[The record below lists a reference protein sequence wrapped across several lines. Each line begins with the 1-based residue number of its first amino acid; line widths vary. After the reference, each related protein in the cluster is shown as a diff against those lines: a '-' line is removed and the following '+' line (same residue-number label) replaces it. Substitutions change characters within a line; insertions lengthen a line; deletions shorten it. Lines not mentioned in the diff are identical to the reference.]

1 MQVADGRVG
10 DASNV
15 SVYGAVSCIAFL
27 RSIVNLAR
35 MSLVFVRT
43 LGVSMLA
50 LLPGLAAE
58 PLRWETGSGHRSAAV
73 SPAQPGRT
81 GFTLLPAS
89 QTGIQFTNTLS
100 MEAAAKNHNLM
111 QSAGVAAG
119 DFDGDGLCDLYF
131 CTVEG
136 RNTLYRNLGDF
147 RFTDVTEA
155 AGVATTNLFSTG
167 AIFADVNG
175 DGRLDLLVS
184 ANNGGPTFFL
194 NQGDGRFT
202 NATAASGIS
211 MRPLGGTSLAL
222 GDLDGNG
229 TLDLFVANY
238 GETTIL
244 RSGGNL
250 SVRTVNGQP
259 VVSGRD
265 ARRWKIINGRII
277 EFGEPSAVYL
287 NDGQGKFTPL
297 SWTGG
302 AFLDEDGQPL
312 KQQPMDLSL
321 SVLLRD
327 INGDG
332 APDIYV
338 CNDFQT
344 PDRIWINDGR
354 ARFRAAHRRAL
365 RQTSVFSMG
374 VDFAD
379 LDRDGR
385 DDFIVVD
392 MLSRL
397 HSLRMTQMTET
408 NMTPPRPGDIDNR
421 PQIRRNTVFWNRGD
435 GTYAEIAN
443 FAGLEAS
450 DWSWTPAFLDVDLD
464 GYEDLLVSNGHA
476 RDTQDLDA
484 TRNPMD
490 KSAAG
495 ALQHL
500 AQFPK
505 LETPNYAFRNRGD
518 LTFEETGESWGFN
531 SKQVCHGIVFADIDN
546 DGDLDSVLSSLN
558 DAPLIYRNESP
569 APRVTVRLKGQA
581 PNTRGIGAKI
591 VVRGGAVPEQSQQ
604 MVSGGRYLSADEA
617 VRAFAAGTLTNRM
630 TIEVTWRNG
639 RRSLLKDV
647 VPNRIYEIDETEA
660 QISNQK
666 TFFSNSPPLFVDA
679 SSLLGHRHHEE
690 AFDDFA
696 RQPLLSKKLSQ
707 LGPGVAWMDLN
718 GDGHDDLVIGSG
730 RGGAPSVFHST
741 GKGMFNRTNLA
752 GLATDDLLG
761 LSSWVSEG
769 KKSLLVARASYEA
782 SETAAVLSLTS
793 SAIGVTVQTQ
803 KLISQGSPG
812 PIATAD
818 VDGNGTLE
826 MFIGGRVIAG
836 RYPESGYSIVPS
848 LEATREL
855 GLVSGAVWSD
865 LEGDGFPELILACE
879 WGPLKIFRNSG
890 GKLTPWNPRV
900 ASPAL
905 NAQLSTLG
913 SFTGWWSSVT
923 TGDFDGDGRL
933 DIVAG
938 NWGLNS
944 GCRASP
950 SSPLRL
956 YHGDLAGDGSVQIVE
971 SEFDATLKKFFPQE
985 NLTMLAPSMPFL
997 RARFPT
1003 HASFRNVGVSDAFAD
1018 RIRVAKE
1025 LEVTTLASMLFLNRG
1040 DHFEARPLPR
1050 EAQWAP
1056 IFGISVADA
1065 DGDGAEDVF
1074 LAQNFFAT
1082 RDDVPRLDAGRGLWL
1097 RNDGKGNLVP
1107 MRAEDSGVYVW
1118 GEQRGCAVSD
1128 FDQDGRIDLVVAQNA
1143 GETKLFRN
1151 QRARPGLRI
1160 RLQGPAGNP
1169 DGLGAVVRLKHDS
1182 GFGPAHEVHGG
1193 SGYLSQDSAMSVLG
1207 MVAPPT
1213 QVVVRWPGGKNT
1225 ETPVPAGAKEVIV
1238 TY

>member
-1 MQVADGRVG
+1 
-10 DASNV
+10 
-15 SVYGAVSCIAFL
+15 
-27 RSIVNLAR
+27 

-43 LGVSMLA
+43 LGVFMLV
-50 LLPGLAAE
+50 LMPGLAAE
-58 PLRWETGSGHRSAAV
+58 ALRWETGAGHRFAAV

-81 GFTLLPAS
+81 GFTSLPSS

-100 MEAAAKNHNLM
+100 IEASARNHNLM

-119 DFDGDGLCDLYF
+119 DFDNDGLCDLYF

-147 RFTDVTEA
+147 RFADVTGT

-175 DGRLDLLVS
+175 DGLLDLLVS

-194 NQGDGRFT
+194 NQGNGRFT
-202 NATAASGIS
+202 NATVASGIS
-211 MRPLGGTSLAL
+211 TRPLGGTSLAL

-302 AFLDEDGQPL
+302 AFLDEDGQPI

-332 APDIYV
+332 VPDIYV

-344 PDRIWINDGR
+344 PDRIWLNDGQGK
-354 ARFRAAHRRAL
+354 FRAAPRLAL

-385 DDFIVVD
+385 DDFMVVD
-392 MLSRL
+392 MLSRI
-397 HSLRMTQMTET
+397 HALRMTQMTET

-450 DWSWTPAFLDVDLD
+450 DWSWTPAFIDVDLD
-464 GYEDLLVSNGHA
+464 GYEDVLVSNGHA
-476 RDTQDLDA
+476 HDTLNLDTPTTPA
-484 TRNPMD
+484 NRTP
-490 KSAAG
+490 AG
-495 ALQHL
+495 AVAHL
-500 AQFPK
+500 KLFPP

-518 LTFEETGESWGFN
+518 LTFEETGEQWGFN
-531 SKQVCHGIVFADIDN
+531 SKQICHGIAFADFDN
-546 DGDLDSVLSSLN
+546 DGDLDAVVSSLN
-558 DAPLIYRNESP
+558 KLPLIYRNESS
-569 APRVTVRLKGQA
+569 APRVTVRLKGHA

-591 VVRGGAVPEQSQQ
+591 VVRGGAVPQQSQQ
-604 MVSGGRYLSADEA
+604 MVCGGRYLSADEA
-617 VRAFAAGTLTNRM
+617 VRTFAAGSLTNRM

-639 RRSLLKDV
+639 RRSFLNDV
-647 VPNRIYEIDETEA
+647 APNRIYEIDEAGA
-660 QISNQK
+660 QLSNQK
-666 TFFSNSPPLFVDA
+666 PFLSNSPPLFVDD

-707 LGPGVAWMDLN
+707 LGPGVAWVDLD
-718 GDGHDDLVIGSG
+718 GDGHDDLVVGSG
-730 RGGAPSVFHST
+730 RGGGLTVFSST
-741 GKGMFNRTNLA
+741 GKGTFTKTNLA
-752 GLATDDLLG
+752 GFATDDLLG
-761 LSSWVSEG
+761 LSAWASDG
-769 KKSLLVARASYEA
+769 KRSLLVTRANYETGEA
-782 SETAAVLSLTS
+782 AALLNLRSTAT
-793 SAIGVTVQTQ
+793 GVVAQTQ
-803 KLISQGSPG
+803 TTISQGSPG
-812 PIATAD
+812 PVAVTDI
-818 VDGNGTLE
+818 DGDGILE
-826 MFIGGRVIAG
+826 GFVGGRVSAG
-836 RYPESGYSIVPS
+836 RYPESGRSS
-848 LEATREL
+848 LIHRAAEQTKQAAEL
-855 GLVSGAVWSD
+855 FQDIGLVSGAVWSD
-865 LEGDGFPELILACE
+865 LEGDGFPELIVACE
-879 WGPLKIFRNSG
+879 WGSLKIFRNTN
-890 GKLTPWNPRV
+890 GKLVPWNPR
-900 ASPAL
+900 ATGPNLDS
-905 NAQLSTLG
+905 QLSTLN
-913 SFTGWWSSVT
+913 SFTGWWTSVT

-933 DIVAG
+933 DIIAG

-944 GCRASP
+944 GYRAIAL
-950 SSPLRL
+950 SPLRL

-971 SEFDATLKKFFPQE
+971 TEFDAALKKVLPRE
-985 NLTMLAPSMPFL
+985 NLTMLAPPMPFL

-1003 HASFRNVGVSDAFAD
+1003 HASFRNVSVSDAFTE
-1018 RIRVAKE
+1018 RLRMAKE
-1025 LEVTTLASMLFLNRG
+1025 LEVSTLASMLFLNRG

-1056 IFGISVADA
+1056 VFGLSVADV
-1065 DGDGAEDVF
+1065 DGDGDEDVF

-1097 RNDGKGNLVP
+1097 KNDGKGNLAS
-1107 MRAEDSGVYVW
+1107 MSAESSGILVW

-1128 FDQDGRIDLVVAQNA
+1128 FDKDGRVDLVVAQNA
-1143 GETKLFRN
+1143 SETKLFHN
-1151 QRARPGLRI
+1151 VQARPGLRV
-1160 RLQGPAGNP
+1160 RLQGPPGNP
-1169 DGLGAVVRLKHDS
+1169 DGLGAVVRLKYA
-1182 GFGPAHEVHGG
+1182 GGLGPAHEIHGG
-1193 SGYLSQDSAMSVLG
+1193 AGYLSQDSAVPVLG
-1207 MVAPPT
+1207 MIAPPT
-1213 QVVVRWPGGKNT
+1213 HVVVRWPGGKNT
-1225 ETPVPAGAKEVIV
+1225 ETPVPTGAKEVNV
-1238 TY
+1238 TH

>member
-1 MQVADGRVG
+1 
-10 DASNV
+10 
-15 SVYGAVSCIAFL
+15 
-27 RSIVNLAR
+27 

-50 LLPGLAAE
+50 LMSGLAAE
-58 PLRWETGSGHRSAAV
+58 PLHWETGAGHRSAAV
-73 SPAQPGRT
+73 APAQPGRT

-89 QTGIQFTNTLS
+89 QTGIHFTNTLS
-100 MEAAAKNHNLM
+100 IEAASKNHNLM
-111 QSAGVAAG
+111 QGAGVAAG
-119 DFDGDGLCDLYF
+119 DYDGDGLCDLYF

-147 RFTDVTEA
+147 HFTDVTEA
-155 AGVATTNLFSTG
+155 AGVATTKLFSTG
-167 AIFADVNG
+167 SIFADVNG
-175 DGRLDLLVS
+175 DGWLDLLVS
-184 ANNGGPTFFL
+184 ANNGGPTLFL
-194 NQGDGRFT
+194 NQGNGRFT
-202 NATAASGIS
+202 DATIASGIS
-211 MRPLGGTSLAL
+211 TRPLGGTSLAL
-222 GDLDGNG
+222 ADLDGNG
-229 TLDLFVANY
+229 TLDLFAANY

-287 NDGQGKFTPL
+287 NDGKGKFTPL

-321 SVLLRD
+321 SVLMRD

-344 PDRIWINDGR
+344 PDRIWINDGQ
-354 ARFRAAHRRAL
+354 ARFRAVPRLAL

-385 DDFIVVD
+385 DDFVVVD

-397 HSLRMTQMTET
+397 RSLRTTQMTET

-421 PQIRRNTVFWNRGD
+421 PQIRRNTLFWNRGD

-484 TRNPMD
+484 TQNPME
-490 KSAAG
+490 KSPAG
-495 ALQHL
+495 ARQHL
-500 AQFPK
+500 TQFPK

-531 SKQVCHGIVFADIDN
+531 SKQVCHGIVFTDLDN
-546 DGDLDSVLSSLN
+546 DGDLDSVVSSLN
-558 DAPLIYRNESP
+558 APPLIYRNESV

-581 PNTRGIGAKI
+581 PNTHGIGAKI
-591 VVRGGAVPEQSQQ
+591 VVRGGTAAHQSQQ
-604 MVSGGRYLSADEA
+604 MISGGRYLSADEA
-617 VRAFAAGTLTNRM
+617 VRTFAAGSLTNRM

-639 RRSLLKDV
+639 RRSFLKDV
-647 VPNRIYEIDETEA
+647 VPNRIYEIDEA
-660 QISNQK
+660 GPQLSNPRA
-666 TFFSNSPPLFVDA
+666 FLSNSPPLFVDA

-690 AFDDFA
+690 AFDDFV

-707 LGPGVAWMDLN
+707 LGPGVAWIDLD

-730 RGGAPSVFHST
+730 RGGGLSVFNST
-741 GKGMFNRTNLA
+741 GKGVFTKTNLA
-752 GLATDDLLG
+752 GIAIDDLLG
-761 LSSWVSEG
+761 LSSWVSDG
-769 KKSLLVARASYEA
+769 KKSLLVARASYEV
-782 SETAAVLSLTS
+782 SEVAAVLSLNS

-803 KLISQGSPG
+803 KMISQGSPG

-826 MFIGGRVIAG
+826 IFVGGRVVAG
-836 RYPESGYSIVPS
+836 RYPESDYSVVPNA
-848 LEATREL
+848 EAAREF

-865 LEGDGFPELILACE
+865 IEGDGFPELILACE
-879 WGPLKIFRNSG
+879 WGPLKIFRNTS
-890 GKLTPWNPRV
+890 GKLAPWNPRV
-900 ASPAL
+900 TSPTL
-905 NAQLSTLG
+905 DSQPSTLN
-913 SFTGWWSSVT
+913 SFTGWWTSVT
-923 TGDFDGDGRL
+923 TGDFDGDGRF
-933 DIVAG
+933 DIIAG

-944 GCRASP
+944 GYRATAI
-950 SSPLRL
+950 SPLRI
-956 YHGDLAGDGSVQIVE
+956 YYGELAGDGSVQVVE
-971 SEFDATLKKFFPQE
+971 AEFDAALKKFLPLE

-997 RARFPT
+997 RARFST
-1003 HASFRNVGVSDAFAD
+1003 HASFRNVSVSDAFTERMRA
-1018 RIRVAKE
+1018 AKE
-1025 LEVTTLASMLFLNRG
+1025 LEANTLASMLFLNRG
-1040 DHFEARPLPR
+1040 DHFESRLLPR

-1056 IFGISVADA
+1056 VFGLSVADA
-1065 DGDGAEDVF
+1065 DGDGDEDVF

-1097 RNDGKGNLVP
+1097 KNDGKGNLTS
-1107 MRAEDSGVYVW
+1107 MSAENSGVLVW

-1128 FDQDGRIDLVVAQNA
+1128 FDKDGRVDLVVAQNA

-1151 QRARPGLRI
+1151 QHARPGLRV
-1160 RLQGPAGNP
+1160 RLQGPPGNP
-1169 DGLGAVVRLKHDS
+1169 DGLGAVVRLKYAN
-1182 GFGPAHEVHGG
+1182 GLGPVHEIHGG
-1193 SGYLSQDSAMSVLG
+1193 AGYLSQDSAVPVLG
-1207 MVAPPT
+1207 MATSPT
-1213 QVVVRWPGGKNT
+1213 HVVVRWPGGKST
-1225 ETPVPAGAKEVIV
+1225 ETPVPAGANEVIV
-1238 TY
+1238 SH